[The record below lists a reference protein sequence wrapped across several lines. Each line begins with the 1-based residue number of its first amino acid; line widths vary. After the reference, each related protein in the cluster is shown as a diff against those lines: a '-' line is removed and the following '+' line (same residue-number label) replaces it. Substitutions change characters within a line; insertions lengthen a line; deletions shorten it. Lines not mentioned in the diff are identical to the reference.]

1 LAAELPLPVTHPDL
15 VANRAAAAPLLSV
28 VVPVH
33 NEAGNVAVLLDEI
46 ETALGGRVDYEVVF
60 VDDASSDDTALLL
73 VERAQHQPRLRVL
86 RHLRNSGQSTAIV
99 TGVRAARGRLI
110 ATLDGDG
117 QNDPADIPALL
128 SAGRDCDMVVGIRAT
143 RRDSWLRRMMSRI
156 ANEVRGRMLGDNLQD
171 SGCALKVFRAEV
183 LLSFFPIRSLYSF
196 MPAMAVA
203 AGHRIKEQPVNHRDR
218 RTGVSKYGFGTFA
231 WRPLVDML
239 ALWWL
244 LRCRPALRRR

>member
-1 LAAELPLPVTHPDL
+1 M
-15 VANRAAAAPLLSV
+15 
-28 VVPVH
+28 VVPVR
-33 NEAGNVAVLLDEI
+33 NEAENVEPLAREI
-46 ETALGGRVDYEVVF
+46 AQALAGLRAFEIVY
-60 VDDASSDDTALLL
+60 VDDGSDDGTHAEL
-73 VERAQHQPRLRVL
+73 ERMRLQIPQLRCVRHAQ
-86 RHLRNSGQSTAIV
+86 SYGQSTAIL
-99 TGVRAARGRLI
+99 TGVRSACHPWV

-128 SAGRDCDMVVGIRAT
+128 DAAKDCDMVVGIRAT

-156 ANEVRGRMLGDNLQD
+156 ANEVRGRMLGDNLED

-183 LLSFFPIRSLYSF
+183 VGSFFPIRSLYSF

-203 AGHRIKEQPVNHRDR
+203 AGHRIAEQPVNHRER
-218 RTGVSKYGFGTFA
+218 RTGASKYGFGTFA

-244 LRCRPALRRR
+244 LRCRPVFRRQTR